1 MSETFQEAWHKL
13 KELNGESYS
22 CTGIMFSTCENSR
35 DAKLGGQ
42 VQTAC
47 ETALDRDSGQ
57 MGGSRGHWLHRQV

>member
-47 ETALDRDSGQ
+47 ETCEF
-57 MGGSRGHWLHRQV
+57 V

>member
-47 ETALDRDSGQ
+47 ETCEFVRQAQVTITYCSG
-57 MGGSRGHWLHRQV
+57 